1 MCTRPASRLVRG
13 PEPRWY
19 SPGHQ
24 VSSSFAE
31 DSYYYLKVL
40 CINSTA
46 QVVSTV
52 GIMTVGA
59 HCCCFFIQ
67 NLTIDRY
74 RYSSTDLV
82 RVFRRD
88 WHWVRTTKT
97 KSFEFL
103 LVRKL
108 INMRN
113 DETWLAL
120 SAATPVDPDSEIPK
134 MREQYQI

>member
-1 MCTRPASRLVRG
+1 MR
-13 PEPRWY
+13 
-19 SPGHQ
+19 
-24 VSSSFAE
+24 
-31 DSYYYLKVL
+31 
-40 CINSTA
+40 TA
-46 QVVSTV
+46 V
-52 GIMTVGA
+52 
-59 HCCCFFIQ
+59 CFFIQ

>member
-1 MCTRPASRLVRG
+1 M
-13 PEPRWY
+13 
-19 SPGHQ
+19 
-24 VSSSFAE
+24 
-31 DSYYYLKVL
+31 
-40 CINSTA
+40 
-46 QVVSTV
+46 
-52 GIMTVGA
+52 
-59 HCCCFFIQ
+59 
-67 NLTIDRY
+67 
-74 RYSSTDLV
+74 
-82 RVFRRD
+82 
-88 WHWVRTTKT
+88 RTTKT